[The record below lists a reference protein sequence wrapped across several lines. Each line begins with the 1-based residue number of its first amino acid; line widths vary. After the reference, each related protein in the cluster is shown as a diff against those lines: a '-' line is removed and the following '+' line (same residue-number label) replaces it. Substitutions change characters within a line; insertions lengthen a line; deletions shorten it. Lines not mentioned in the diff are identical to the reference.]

1 MTNKIKSLLVRL
13 RSGVSAK
20 AMRTE
25 AADTIEALHAQLTE
39 TRDLAEH
46 WAILA
51 EQRRVE
57 LGECR
62 KRTNSVGRYCMSEFD
77 CIEKGIDFSAYERGV
92 NDAIEAMLNAAPKGE
107 V

>member
-1 MTNKIKSLLVRL
+1 VTNKIKSLLVRL

-57 LGECR
+57 LVEVRQQLKDNFG
-62 KRTNSVGRYCMSEFD
+62 Y
-77 CIEKGIDFSAYERGV
+77 
-92 NDAIEAMLNAAPKGE
+92 AINEELK
-107 V
+107 